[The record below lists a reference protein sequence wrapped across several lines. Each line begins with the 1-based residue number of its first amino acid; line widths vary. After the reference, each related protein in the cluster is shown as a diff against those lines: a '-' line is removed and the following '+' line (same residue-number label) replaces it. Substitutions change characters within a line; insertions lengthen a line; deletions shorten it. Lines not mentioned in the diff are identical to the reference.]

1 MSAIHIAHR
10 SNKHSLRV
18 VKTVDCQDALNE
30 ARENG
35 HITIVR
41 RLERNPKLYSSCLLL
56 QNYKDGR
63 YAEVPSRTVY
73 RQYAQEKLEYPE
85 SEWKCLHR
93 YDYYHR
99 SRRANKSWAAYVIP
113 KGPVAGERF
122 YIQDVIEDIFIQ
134 EFWYSLISAD
144 DGEAVW
150 NGTDLEIDESL
161 YKRFRLIG

>member
-1 MSAIHIAHR
+1 M
-10 SNKHSLRV
+10 
-18 VKTVDCQDALNE
+18 
-30 ARENG
+30 
-35 HITIVR
+35 
-41 RLERNPKLYSSCLLL
+41 
-56 QNYKDGR
+56 
-63 YAEVPSRTVY
+63 
-73 RQYAQEKLEYPE
+73 
-85 SEWKCLHR
+85 
-93 YDYYHR
+93 
-99 SRRANKSWAAYVIP
+99 IP